1 MNAPLTQPTLTTSS
15 AGLVFTYKYLDDT
28 TGPSS
33 QDPFRV
39 SILRRALLLPRVNAG
54 SRYRS
59 GEGT

>member
-28 TGPSS
+28 TGSS
-33 QDPFRV
+33 SHDPFRV
-39 SILRRALLLPRVNAG
+39 SNLRRALLTPRVNAG
-54 SRYRS
+54 SLYRS